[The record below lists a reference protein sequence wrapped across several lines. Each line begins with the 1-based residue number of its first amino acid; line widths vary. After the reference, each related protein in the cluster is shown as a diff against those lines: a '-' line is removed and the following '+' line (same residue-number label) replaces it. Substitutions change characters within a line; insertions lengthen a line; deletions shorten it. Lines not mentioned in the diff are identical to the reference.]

1 MLTDVCRRELGVDAE
16 RVVLTD
22 AYRRELGACSFCFT
36 RPESLSAGLHTHL
49 HKRNLGSR
57 TSAVRPNFHLRGSI
71 SLPTTPKLLSDPY
84 KYDYQR
90 RRTRSAGAER
100 RKSSTAKQSPA
111 AVWSPS
117 AERPQRLVSELENI
131 IRLSETL
138 LTSSASSR
146 SVPSSAESTPPRTR
160 KRKKRSSSSQAS
172 HATARCP
179 RDSKRCLHGV
189 KLIAL
194 TASRDPLSPL
204 ATSSD
209 AFTPSSTYA
218 LMVTRRRRALLILVL
233 KTRLLVFRVTKI
245 QSLTRLLDYSCDM
258 LLQITMLFLTTQ
270 TSYD

>member
-1 MLTDVCRRELGVDAE
+1 MQ
-16 RVVLTD
+16 
-22 AYRRELGACSFCFT
+22 
-36 RPESLSAGLHTHL
+36 RPT
-49 HKRNLGSR
+49 
-57 TSAVRPNFHLRGSI
+57 FHLRGSI

-189 KLIAL
+189 KYVCPHGYAQAHCPHGFTRSSISPRDFKRCLHAFEHVCPHGYAQAACTPHTRAQN
-194 TASRDPLSPL
+194 TATCLPRYEDSIFD
-204 ATSSD
+204 
-209 AFTPSSTYA
+209 
-218 LMVTRRRRALLILVL
+218 
-233 KTRLLVFRVTKI
+233 KTARLF
-245 QSLTRLLDYSCDM
+245 M
-258 LLQITMLFLTTQ
+258 
-270 TSYD
+270 